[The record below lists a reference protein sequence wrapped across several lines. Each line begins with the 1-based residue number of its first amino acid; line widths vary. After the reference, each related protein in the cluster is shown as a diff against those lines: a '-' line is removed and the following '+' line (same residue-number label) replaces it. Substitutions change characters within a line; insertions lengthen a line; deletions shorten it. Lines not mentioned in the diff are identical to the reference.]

1 MTCADAKSLF
11 SPYLDGA
18 VTGSE
23 MHALGRHLEVC
34 PPCHREYEVLLQ
46 SQRMLTSLGRK
57 RAPADLA
64 LKLRVLISQEAA
76 QARRPRFEGFRM
88 RIENAINAFM
98 VPVTA
103 GLLAAV
109 VIFGVQMGFLAVP
122 DQALCNSKD
131 VPLMPYGYIDIMPRD
146 PQSSAC
152 GL

>member
-1 MTCADAKSLF
+1 
-11 SPYLDGA
+11 
-18 VTGSE
+18 
-23 MHALGRHLEVC
+23 
-34 PPCHREYEVLLQ
+34 
-46 SQRMLTSLGRK
+46 MLTSLGRK

-109 VIFGVQMGFLAVP
+109 VIFGVLMGFLAVA
-122 DQALCNSKD
+122 DQALANRKD
-131 VPLMPYGYIDIMPRD
+131 VPSMLY
-146 PQSSAC
+146 SAPDRVPHAI
-152 GL
+152 